1 VIDVIIPNW
10 NGRKLLEGCLDSL
23 QKQSSQGFRTIVV
36 DNGSS
41 DGSISFIK
49 QKYPWVDI
57 VSLPENIGFSAAVNA
72 GIRASDSDWVLLLNN
87 DVEVD
92 KGCLEYLA
100 RICSSDEE
108 YDFFALKMIDFHKRS
123 VLDGAGDSV
132 LRGGVGYRLGAM
144 EIDGHMYRIRK
155 DVFGACAGA
164 ALYRRT
170 LFDSVGLFDE
180 VFFAYLEDVDLNL
193 RAVRAG
199 KKCCYLPDGIIYHIG
214 SASTG
219 SKINSLTVRLS
230 TRNNIFV
237 VLKNYGPLLFLR
249 FLPSFLIY
257 QFFWFLFVLKNR
269 QLAAYLKGLAESIR
283 HVKIM
288 CERYKDNKKKRV
300 LSRKDFGDCIVNSE
314 QQAILS
320 IIRRRAQLH
329 KRSRLLQVYLKLFC

>member
-1 VIDVIIPNW
+1 MIDVIIPNW
-10 NGRKLLEGCLDSL
+10 NGRTLLEGCLDSL
-23 QKQSSQGFRTIVV
+23 QKQSSRCFRTIVV

-41 DGSISFIK
+41 DDSVLFIR

-57 VSLPENIGFSAAVNA
+57 VSLPENMGFSAAVNA
-72 GIRASDSDWVLLLNN
+72 GIRASDSTWVLLLNN
-87 DVEVD
+87 DVEVE
-92 KGCLEYLA
+92 KGCLEYLT
-100 RICSSDEE
+100 RICSGSEE
-108 YDFFALKMIDFHKRS
+108 YDFFALKMIDFHERS
-123 VLDGAGDSV
+123 VIDGAGDCV
-132 LRGGVGYRLGAM
+132 LRGGVGYRLGTM
-144 EIDGHMYRIRK
+144 ETDGPIYRIRK

-180 VFFAYLEDVDLNL
+180 TFFAYLEDVDLNL

-199 KKCCYLPDGIIYHIG
+199 KKCCYLPDAVIYHIG

-219 SKINSLTVRLS
+219 SKINSFTVRLS

-257 QFFWFLFVLKNR
+257 QFFWFLFVLKKR
-269 QLAAYLKGLAESIR
+269 QFAAYLKGLGQSIR

-288 CERYKDNKKKRV
+288 AVHYKDNKRSSV
-300 LSRKDFGDCIVNSE
+300 LSGKDFGDCIVNSE
-314 QQAILS
+314 HQAILS
-320 IIRRRAQLH
+320 IIRRRAQH
-329 KRSRLLQVYLKLFC
+329 GKSSRLLQLYLKLFC